1 MALNI
6 EREEKRLFK
15 NKTVRLP
22 EDVIEKLEKIAS
34 EKNISF
40 NKVILKIIEYGIDDV
55 QCLCLNQRELKYI
68 YQNGITMLTNISE
81 LDYLFIFLNICF
93 L

>member
-6 EREEKRLFK
+6 EREEKRIFK

-22 EDVIEKLEKIAS
+22 EDIISKLEKIAS
-34 EKNISF
+34 DKNISF

-55 QCLCLNQRELKYI
+55 Q
-68 YQNGITMLTNISE
+68 
-81 LDYLFIFLNICF
+81 
-93 L
+93 

>member
-6 EREEKRLFK
+6 KKEEKRLYK

-22 EDVIEKLEKIAS
+22 EDLIERLEKISS

-40 NKVILKIIEYGIDDV
+40 NKLVLKIIEYGIDDV
-55 QCLCLNQRELKYI
+55 Q
-68 YQNGITMLTNISE
+68 
-81 LDYLFIFLNICF
+81 
-93 L
+93 

>member
-40 NKVILKIIEYGIDDV
+40 NKLVLKIIEYGINDV
-55 QCLCLNQRELKYI
+55 Q
-68 YQNGITMLTNISE
+68 
-81 LDYLFIFLNICF
+81 
-93 L
+93 

>member
-22 EDVIEKLEKIAS
+22 EDVIDKLENIAR

-40 NKVILKIIEYGIDDV
+40 NKVILKIIEYGINDV
-55 QCLCLNQRELKYI
+55 Q
-68 YQNGITMLTNISE
+68 
-81 LDYLFIFLNICF
+81 
-93 L
+93 

>member
-6 EREEKRLFK
+6 EKEEKRIFH
-15 NKTVRLP
+15 NKTIRLP
-22 EDVIEKLEKIAS
+22 EDIIAKLEKIAS

-55 QCLCLNQRELKYI
+55 Q
-68 YQNGITMLTNISE
+68 
-81 LDYLFIFLNICF
+81 
-93 L
+93 

>member
-6 EREEKRLFK
+6 EKEEKRLYK

-55 QCLCLNQRELKYI
+55 Q
-68 YQNGITMLTNISE
+68 
-81 LDYLFIFLNICF
+81 
-93 L
+93 

>member
-6 EREEKRLFK
+6 EREEKRLFQ

-22 EDVIEKLEKIAS
+22 EDVIEKIEKIAS

-40 NKVILKIIEYGIDDV
+40 SKVILKIIEYGIDDV
-55 QCLCLNQRELKYI
+55 Q
-68 YQNGITMLTNISE
+68 
-81 LDYLFIFLNICF
+81 
-93 L
+93 

>member
-6 EREEKRLFK
+6 EKEEKRIFH

-22 EDVIEKLEKIAS
+22 EDIIMEVEKIAS

-40 NKVILKIIEYGIDDV
+40 NKVILYLVEYALKDV
-55 QCLCLNQRELKYI
+55 E
-68 YQNGITMLTNISE
+68 
-81 LDYLFIFLNICF
+81 
-93 L
+93 

>member
-22 EDVIEKLEKIAS
+22 EDIIAKLDKIAS

-55 QCLCLNQRELKYI
+55 Q
-68 YQNGITMLTNISE
+68 
-81 LDYLFIFLNICF
+81 
-93 L
+93 

>member
-22 EDVIEKLEKIAS
+22 EDVIEKLKKIAS

-55 QCLCLNQRELKYI
+55 Q
-68 YQNGITMLTNISE
+68 
-81 LDYLFIFLNICF
+81 
-93 L
+93 

>member
-6 EREEKRLFK
+6 EKEEKRIFY

-22 EDVIEKLEKIAS
+22 EDIIQKIDKIAS

-40 NKVILKIIEYGIDDV
+40 NKVVLKIIEYGIDDV
-55 QCLCLNQRELKYI
+55 Q
-68 YQNGITMLTNISE
+68 
-81 LDYLFIFLNICF
+81 
-93 L
+93 